1 MLFTLQCTDSVSDSQ
16 LPTVQYNF
24 RHIADLENV
33 EPNQLVGES
42 TIYSVQRKVCIL
54 GVSIVGASLSEPH
67 MNGTTLR
74 ECDICIYVGMTVIR
88 TMSLYDWKTLTIKF
102 TWLLH
107 FSCPKPRPL

>member
-42 TIYSVQRKVCIL
+42 TIYLVQRKVCIL

-67 MNGTTLR
+67 INGTTLH
-74 ECDICIYVGMTVIR
+74 EYNICIYVGMIIIR
-88 TMSLYDWKTLTIKF
+88 TMSLNDWKTFTIEF
-102 TWLLH
+102 AWLLR
-107 FSCPKPRPL
+107 FLCPRPRPL